1 MKSQEILNKISKQ
14 IDHKTILAIGLG
26 TLTISYI
33 MVLIIDFWNILDSRT
48 ILEGLEV
55 PLLWN
60 FLFSERGP
68 IELLQWTFLAL
79 FALTSAYAAGIT
91 AQKPEIELSNFWKLF
106 SIAGILMLMEDS
118 INIRNFFLRGQWPL
132 EWQTLNIL
140 ETFYFILLAA
150 IPLYAIWTYRK
161 EIMQYK
167 TTFKLMIAGFF
178 FYGLAAF
185 ISGPADLTNF
195 NYYLS
200 TFLYEGTIFLGGE
213 ELRTLYESIDA
224 SLAEL
229 REGEYMGV
237 NYRLVDF
244 LVEESLE
251 LLGVTMLLSSSKA
264 YLQELK

>member
-1 MKSQEILNKISKQ
+1 MKLQKFSDIIRNKI
-14 IDHKTILAIGLG
+14 TYRTVLAIGLG
-26 TLTISYI
+26 TLTVSYI
-33 MVLIIDFWNILDSRT
+33 MILLIDFWNIMDSRT
-48 ILEGLEV
+48 ILEGLEI

-68 IELLQWTFLAL
+68 VELLQWTFLAL

-91 AQKPEIELSNFWKLF
+91 TQKAEIKLSNFWKLF

-118 INIRNFFLRGQWPL
+118 VNIRNFFLRGQWPL

-140 ETFYFILLAA
+140 ETFYFLLLAA
-150 IPLYAIWTYRK
+150 IPLYAIWTYRN
-161 EIMQYK
+161 EIRQYT
-167 TTFKLMIAGFF
+167 TTFKLMVAGFF
-178 FYGLAAF
+178 FYGVAAF

-213 ELRTLYESIDA
+213 ELRTLYESID
-224 SLAEL
+224 SYLAEL
-229 REGEYMGV
+229 RDGEYMGV

-244 LVEESLE
+244 LVEESFE
-251 LLGVTMLLSSSKA
+251 LIGATMLLSSVKA
-264 YLQELK
+264 YLEELK